1 MISKIQNFPDSAFI
15 LAGGFGTRL
24 RGVID
29 GLPKPMAP
37 IKDKPFL
44 EYLILFFKRSGI
56 KKFVLLTGYLHK
68 SIQDYFLDGTHLGVQ
83 IEYSIEP
90 SPLGTAGALRNAVA
104 HLESA
109 PIFFVNGDTFFSVNL
124 QDVYDLHRKANAS
137 ITMALKK
144 MDDCSRYGIVDI
156 DNNSKVISFKEKLA
170 GSVCT
175 GLINGGI
182 YLVNPSV
189 IHNMPE
195 GIACS
200 FEKEILPYE
209 KQLYGVPSDADFID
223 IGIPEDYQ
231 KACDL
236 IPQLMNRLP

>member
-1 MISKIQNFPDSAFI
+1 MILDTESVPDSAFI

-37 IKDKPFL
+37 INGKPFL
-44 EYLILFFKRSGI
+44 EYLIHFFKRSGI
-56 KKFVLLTGYLHK
+56 KKIVLLTGYLHE
-68 SIQDYFLDGTHLGVQ
+68 SIESYFRNGSHLGIQ

-90 SPLGTAGALRNAVA
+90 SALGTAGALRNALSFA
-104 HLESA
+104 ENA
-109 PIFFVNGDTFFSVNL
+109 PLFFVNGDTFFPVNL
-124 QDVYDLHRKANAS
+124 ADLYKVHRKTNAM
-137 ITMALKK
+137 ITMALKQ
-144 MDDCSRYGIVDI
+144 MDDCRRYGMVDV
-156 DNNSKVISFKEKLA
+156 DCQGKVVSFKEKQ
-170 GSVCT
+170 SDSICS

-189 IHNMPE
+189 IQKIPQ
-195 GIACS
+195 GVSCS

-209 KQLYGVPSDADFID
+209 KQLYGVPSTADFID

-236 IPQLMNRLP
+236 IPQLMNSLH